1 MAIELHD
8 VTFAYPG
15 RPVLDRVS
23 LSLPEAGAL
32 CLFGPSGCGK
42 TTVLRLLA
50 RLEKPQD
57 GRITG
62 LDGLRTAVVF
72 QENRLLPWLSVLDN
86 VAAVCGGRAGRT
98 HAASC
103 LEDVGLADAAQLQP
117 AALSG
122 GMKRRAAIA
131 RALACDA
138 DLLLLDEPFT
148 GLDGSLW
155 QGIASRLLNRYKGR
169 PIVLVTHIEAE
180 AQALDA
186 PILRL
191 TPAPQA
197 GRLQPAEILPG
208 APIH

>member
-1 MAIELHD
+1 MAIELQD

-23 LSLPEAGAL
+23 LRLPEDGAL

-42 TTVLRLLA
+42 TTILRLFA
-50 RLEKPQD
+50 GLETPQG
-57 GRITG
+57 GRIAG
-62 LDGLRTAVVF
+62 LEGRRCAAVF

-98 HAASC
+98 HAAAC
-103 LEDVGLADAAQLQP
+103 LDEVGLSDAAHLPP

-122 GMKRRAAIA
+122 GMKRRTAIA

-148 GLDGSLW
+148 GLDESLW
-155 QGIASRLLNRYKGR
+155 RGIASRLLSRYAEV

-180 AQALDA
+180 ARALDA
-186 PILRL
+186 PMLRL
-191 TPAPQA
+191 GPVPQS
-197 GRLQPAEILPG
+197 GRLMTTL
-208 APIH
+208 